1 MNIKSFLKL
10 VEIQTMTSSIIPF
23 LLESFKELQ
32 TKKDTFGLA
41 VENFGITNVALA
53 ITIVVG
59 VII

>member
-32 TKKDTFGLA
+32 TKKYTFGLA

>member
-41 VENFGITNVALA
+41 VENFGITNVVLA